1 MRDRDFD
8 DMGQT
13 HGRHLV
19 LDGVTATRGRFVLG
33 PIDAVFPFGKIT
45 AVVGAN
51 GAGKTTLA
59 RVLLGQIPL
68 KEGRILLDDEQVS
81 TSQMEWRATVGF
93 LPDDPEELLSE
104 CTAEE
109 FWQLSIGA
117 HALRYPREARP
128 EAKRKM
134 LGRAHELAEML
145 HFQVPPRK
153 PIAYFSL
160 GMRKK
165 TQLIAALATMPD
177 IVLLDEPRN
186 GLDPIGMAQAH
197 SLLLGLADVGKLVIV
212 STHDLPWAMKHSQQ
226 IIAIS
231 LGRVTL
237 KSDTEEVIRK
247 GGEEYLLELLR

>member
-1 MRDRDFD
+1 
-8 DMGQT
+8 MGQPD
-13 HGRHLV
+13 GRHLV
-19 LDGVTATRGRFVLG
+19 LDGVTATRGSFVLG
-33 PIDAVFPFGKIT
+33 PIDIVLPFGKIT

-59 RVLLGQIPL
+59 RVLLGQIPMR
-68 KEGRILLDDEQVS
+68 EGRIVLNDRPVLP
-81 TSQMEWRATVGF
+81 SQMEWRATVGF
-93 LPDDPEELLSE
+93 LPDDPEELLAE

-109 FWQLSIGA
+109 LWQLSIGA
-117 HALRYPREARP
+117 HVLCYPREARP

-134 LGRAHELAEML
+134 LARAHELAEIL
-145 HFQVPPRK
+145 HFQAPPSK

-165 TQLIAALATMPD
+165 TQLIAALATMPE

-186 GLDPIGMAQAH
+186 GLDPIGMAQTH
-197 SLLLGLADVGKLVIV
+197 RLLLDLAAEGKLVIV
-212 STHDLPWAMKHSQQ
+212 STHDLSWAMKHSQQ

-237 KSDTEEVIRK
+237 KSDTEDVIRK
-247 GGEEYLLELLR
+247 GGEDYLLELLR